1 VHTAALPWM
10 RASVADGGGV
20 CEPERI
26 GTHGSK
32 QSGELIDRKLTE
44 LNV

>member
-1 VHTAALPWM
+1 VHTAALAWM
-10 RASVADGGGV
+10 RVSADGGGV